1 MGFRRTT
8 QDSKLSSESAD
19 ELEALIRK
27 AVREFARQTSEQEEP
42 ALKVKL
48 NDERRRRESLERQLN
63 DVREDSRRSRQQAE
77 LMNRQSQIR
86 ESLQDL
92 GVRKVDLALKLVKD
106 DIFRAE
112 DGDLYGDVEGKQ
124 TPYLEYLTQFVAD
137 NPELLPPRIA
147 GGAGAVGASD
157 GEISSAGFDLDS
169 IRPGMSEEDSVHAW
183 REVARLTGHGSH
195 KW

>member
-1 MGFRRTT
+1 MGFRRNT

-19 ELEALIRK
+19 ELETLIRK

-48 NDERRRRESLERQLN
+48 NDERHRRESLERQLN
-63 DVREDSRRSRQQAE
+63 DVREESRRSRQQAE
-77 LMNRQSQIR
+77 LMDRQSKIR
-86 ESLQDL
+86 ESLQRL
-92 GVRKVDLALKLVKD
+92 GVRKADLALKLVKD

-112 DGDLYGDVEGKQ
+112 DGDLYGEVAGKQ
-124 TPYLEYLTQFVAD
+124 ISYHEYLSQFVAD

-157 GEISSAGFDLDS
+157 GEISSAGFYL
-169 IRPGMSEEDSVHAW
+169 G
-183 REVARLTGHGSH
+183 LFGHSSG
-195 KW
+195 